1 MARNRTTMKK
11 EKTEMEENPYSELTI
26 DSIDYQ
32 TLLTRKYT
40 EKKPYRPKNPCMLM
54 AFIPGTMTDVFV
66 VKGQEVKE
74 GETLAIL
81 EAMKMLNEI
90 KAPFATKVK
99 EVYVAAGDRVIKNHV
114 VIELEEI

>member
-1 MARNRTTMKK
+1 MKK
-11 EKTEMEENPYSELTI
+11 EKTEKVENPYTDLTI
-26 DSIDYQ
+26 DNIDYQ
-32 TLLTRKYT
+32 TLLTKKYR
-40 EKKPYRPKNPCMLM
+40 EKKTYKPKNPCMLT

-90 KAPFATKVK
+90 KAPFDTKVK
-99 EVYVAAGDRVIKNHV
+99 EVYVVTGDKVTKNHV
-114 VIELEEI
+114 IIELEEV